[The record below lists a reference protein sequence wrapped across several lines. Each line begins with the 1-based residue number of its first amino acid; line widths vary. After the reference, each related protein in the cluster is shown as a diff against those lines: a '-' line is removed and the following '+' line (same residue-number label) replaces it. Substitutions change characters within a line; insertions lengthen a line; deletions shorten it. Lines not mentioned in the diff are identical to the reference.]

1 VNKEVPT
8 RNSPRPAADGERNAL
23 GGFLPQYLVG
33 AEKVLR
39 ELSAGALD
47 SVVLGDADAGRLDD
61 FQLVSERDD
70 GLWLH
75 AYQVKWSA
83 NREVIGNAEF
93 RGLIADAVEG
103 LGKIRK
109 AREGKRSEV
118 AAPITAYRAH
128 IYSNRPPSEA
138 GLRGK
143 FAGCG
148 LSVARFLVE
157 VWNPAGRGDLSTI
170 DEVPKRWQGYL
181 NDLAEQCGLE
191 TIALLKAA
199 DEIVVELGQALPED
213 KALQDREG
221 ARFLRDVKEIAAG
234 MKRLVIDPDRP
245 SALPVLAFLQALGPE
260 WAGRGRRRSEH
271 EFPLPRG
278 LKPIEGAIERLREAI
293 DSNGGGYVFLFGS
306 PGSGKST
313 LLTHVLRLD
322 ARLAARYYAF
332 VPGKDTRTRGEAS
345 AFLHD
350 LLFALSGGR
359 ALLPPESDG
368 ALMRER
374 LRDALRKLGEQ
385 ARTHDT
391 VSIVLIDGLD
401 HVLRDPEPRDPFLA
415 ELPAPDEIPEGVL
428 IVLGTRG
435 RADLPTHVVSA
446 ATAERV
452 VETEPLSRPAVLE
465 LAGDAGV
472 AEQGQRIFE
481 LSEGHPLLTQT
492 YVSLIRELPAADR
505 SAALSA
511 LQPLQG
517 EVMTYYEK
525 VWGDVKQDDDLID
538 ALAVACRLRTAID
551 LNWLEWTGTPRAAIR
566 SLERLRYL
574 FRVLSGGRWTF
585 FHDSFREFL
594 RRRTAERDG
603 AVDQQ
608 RERTI
613 QRELANRCEKTDPD
627 RPESWESVHHLIAAG
642 LCEEALALATPERFR
657 RQYEAL
663 RPVGEVRASIQ
674 EAAGALGDHHD
685 ALALLRLALSAAEA
699 EAREYAYPEG
709 GKLGEALVELGNPEL
724 AMAHVGR
731 IDDVVMDNDR
741 TRSAMEL
748 VVSLADAGYHADA
761 ERFFE
766 FHEPLRWLGG
776 GGEVRPSAGGPWQA
790 LYAWADAALEVRGVD
805 HVLAGIERLDLG
817 EEDRPWRGREN
828 RDEQMRSFKM
838 ELLGNTATTALLRGR
853 RADYDRLFGSID
865 SNEPGGA
872 NQIAECLFAEL
883 ANLDKESDERL
894 DLFSQLEGIA
904 DRLSAGRRLR
914 LASFLSG
921 YDGGEEALRVL
932 ATLPAPSVP
941 DPESL
946 DRNGSG
952 WGYLYR
958 YYRLRAMVGYHDD
971 PVAAMPMRKG
981 REHEVFVA
989 RHAIHQAQL
998 DGRVAA
1004 GEKISATEL
1013 LRVVRG
1019 FHNYLT
1025 GVARSDSFRGYG
1037 VGGVRRRLAHTAI
1050 GIAERLGAPAIRELW
1065 GYWQERW
1072 RADESEFLR
1081 DGIDLLDV
1089 FARAGVGEV
1098 TIRAELRALEGAM
1111 AGPSDLEAG
1120 EWVLLG
1126 RAWQQA
1132 GESGHARECLGHA
1145 VAMSNGVGFRKDHQ
1159 LTEWLRLLR
1168 PLLTGPDAEPAG
1180 HWLSTAIIALHDR
1193 IEASAPWEAAR
1204 LLVKTLA
1211 EANPVLAL
1219 ACARPLLD
1227 AKVLDL
1233 DEVLDEVLEGTA
1245 SQATQLWWAL
1255 LSETLVGV
1263 GAGPPH
1269 DSIGVAASIAEDHA
1283 AGLARLREV
1292 AERVSVEGRPSE
1304 RIGWREE
1311 LRKAAEQLGVGAAEL
1326 GLGTGDFEPGNETPP
1341 ADGSYSSS
1349 TEDEDEKQAA
1359 AASPTDLLD
1368 ALERSPGDYS
1378 TASAVI
1384 ARMDELDSKQ
1394 LLRVE
1399 AILRGGEREARFA
1412 AALAERAKRDGDV
1425 DEAWARAEHCLAVAD
1440 GRDWQRQWAGGP
1452 VLDALRILASIDMER
1467 ARVLAFKR
1475 FSAVASTDRFLL
1487 NEVARSFETYDEAF
1501 GPLDEGLA
1509 AECAWGYVASL
1520 LSRDATEPPPELE
1533 RPFSGS
1539 AQTVEGAVDE
1549 ALGAIVLELFRSPYS
1564 LARDCGQRT
1573 LMAIAD
1579 DRRAFKE
1586 LSLSALSEDSID
1598 PALVLAVIASLV
1610 PDALDPDAEI
1620 RARLRE
1626 LALDRRLDLR
1636 LPAREILEGV
1646 WEEPPSS
1653 GFKPLPPAYELAL
1666 QTPVDRTPEEEL
1678 GIGEGDLEEMIRL
1691 FRHELGR
1698 LAELVGLDIKILH
1711 ERVAM
1716 LAMRDDLGQG
1726 DDHLHG
1732 RGPFGWG
1739 FIRPSVWRVRRALA
1753 EICTELFEARRV
1765 DPLSALYSTRL
1776 APVYD
1781 IGLLRSRPQRRPSAV
1796 GPMLNFEERESYY
1809 SDWFLKED
1817 PGVERIAEG
1826 WNGWRVVGESTELT
1840 LIGRQYPE
1848 EHRQAG
1854 LFVGELDGEEVFRKI
1869 LRYTSEE
1876 FADGSPKVE
1885 NSLIVERRMP
1895 SNTSPDWWLGLHSEA
1910 AKEIGLAPD
1919 PESPLSWKLDGE
1931 VVARSL
1937 WWRSGY
1943 LRWSAR
1949 SPKDEVGEGWLVLA
1963 RPKVLEMLESTFGTA
1978 QRAWRITTSMRDE
1991 SSGEKSER
1999 VISGVIR

>member
-8 RNSPRPAADGERNAL
+8 ANSPRPAADGERNAL

-33 AEKVLR
+33 AEKVLY

-47 SVVLGDADAGRLDD
+47 SVVLGDAEAGRLDD
-61 FQLVSERDD
+61 FQLISERDD
-70 GLWLH
+70 GRWLH

-83 NREVIGNAEF
+83 SGEVISDAEL

-109 AREGKRSEV
+109 ARETKRPEIE
-118 AAPITAYRAH
+118 APITAYRAH

-143 FAGCG
+143 FAGRG

-157 VWNPAGRGDLSTI
+157 VWDPAGRGDLSTL
-170 DEVPKRWQGYL
+170 DEVPEHWRGYL
-181 NDLAEQCGLE
+181 DDLAEQCGLE
-191 TIALLKAA
+191 ATALLKVA
-199 DEIVVELGQALPED
+199 DEIVVELRQALPED
-213 KALQDREG
+213 KTPQDREG

-245 SALPVLAFLQALGPE
+245 SALPVFDFLQALGPE

-293 DSNGGGYVFLFGS
+293 NSNGGGYVFLLGS

-359 ALLPPESDG
+359 ALLPPESDV

-385 ARTHDT
+385 ARAHDT
-391 VSIVLIDGLD
+391 ISIVLIDGLD
-401 HVLRDPEPRDPFLA
+401 HVLRDPEPQDPFLA

-428 IVLGTRG
+428 IVVGTRG
-435 RADLPTHVVSA
+435 RADLPTHVSPA

-465 LAGDAGV
+465 LARDAGV
-472 AEQGQRIFE
+472 PEPGQRIFE

-492 YVSLIRELPAADR
+492 YLSLIREIPAADR

-517 EVMTYYEK
+517 EVMSYYEK
-525 VWGDVKQDDDLID
+525 VWADVEQDDDLID

-551 LNWLEWTGTPRAAIR
+551 LNWLEQTGTPRAAIR
-566 SLERLRYL
+566 RLERLRYL
-574 FRVLSGGRWTF
+574 FRVLSSGRWTF

-603 AVDQQ
+603 TVDHQ

-613 QRELANRCEKTDPD
+613 QQELADRCEKTDPD

-685 ALALLRLALSAAEA
+685 ALAVLGLALSAAEA

-709 GKLGEALVELGNPEL
+709 GGLGEALVALGNPEL

-731 IDDVVMDNDR
+731 IDDMVMDNDR

-748 VVSLADAGYHADA
+748 VVSLADADYHADA

-776 GGEVRPSAGGPWQA
+776 GGEARPSAGGPWQA

-805 HVLAGIERLDLG
+805 HVLVGIERLELG
-817 EEDRPWRGREN
+817 EEDRPWREREN

-838 ELLGNTATTALLRGR
+838 ALLGNTATTALQRGR
-853 RADYDRLFGSID
+853 RADYDRLFNSID
-865 SNEPGGA
+865 STEPGGA
-872 NQIAECLFAEL
+872 NQIAECLLAEL
-883 ANLDKESDERL
+883 AISDKESIERL
-894 DLFSQLEGIA
+894 DLLSRLGGIA

-914 LASFLSG
+914 LAGFLSR
-921 YDGGEEALRVL
+921 YDGGDEARRVL
-932 ATLPAPSVP
+932 VSLPPPSVP
-941 DPESL
+941 ESEPM

-958 YYRLRAMVGYHDD
+958 YYRLRAMVGYRDD
-971 PVAAMPMRKG
+971 PVAAIPLQGG
-981 REHEVFVA
+981 REDEAFIA
-989 RHAIHQAQL
+989 RHAIRQAQL

-1004 GEKISATEL
+1004 GDEISVAEL
-1013 LRVVRG
+1013 LRVVKG
-1019 FHNYLT
+1019 LHNYLA
-1025 GVARSDSFRGYG
+1025 GLARNDNFRGYG
-1037 VGGVRRRLAHTAI
+1037 ARGVRRRLAHTAI
-1050 GIAERLGAPAIRELW
+1050 GIAKRLEMSAVRELW
-1065 GYWQERW
+1065 GYWQGRW

-1081 DGIDLLDV
+1081 DGIDLLDA
-1089 FARAGVGEV
+1089 FARAGLGEV
-1098 TIRAELRALEGAM
+1098 TIRAELRTLEEAM
-1111 AGPSDLEAG
+1111 AAHGDLEAG
-1120 EWVLLG
+1120 EWVSLG

-1132 GESGHARECLGHA
+1132 GEPGRARDCLRCA
-1145 VAMSNGVGFRKDHQ
+1145 VAKSNGVGFRKDHQ

-1168 PLLTGPDAEPAG
+1168 PLLTGPKAEPAG
-1180 HWLSTAIIALHDR
+1180 HWLSTAIVALHDR
-1193 IEASAPWEAAR
+1193 VEATAPWEAAR

-1211 EANPVLAL
+1211 EADPILAL
-1219 ACARPLLD
+1219 ACAQPLLD

-1233 DEVLDEVLEGTA
+1233 DEVLDELLEGTA
-1245 SQATQLWWAL
+1245 SRATELWWAL
-1255 LSETLVGV
+1255 LSEALVGI
-1263 GAGPPH
+1263 GSESPH
-1269 DSIGVAASIAEDHA
+1269 DSIEVAAATTEDHA
-1283 AGLARLREV
+1283 QGLARLREV

-1304 RIGWREE
+1304 RIRWREE
-1311 LRKAAEQLGVGAAEL
+1311 LRKAAEQLGFEAAEL
-1326 GLGTGDFEPGNETPP
+1326 GLAKEDFEPGDETPP
-1341 ADGSYSSS
+1341 ADRSYPSS

-1359 AASPTDLLD
+1359 AATPTELLD

-1378 TASAVI
+1378 TANAVI
-1384 ARMDELDSKQ
+1384 ARMDELDSEQ
-1394 LLRVE
+1394 LQRVE
-1399 AILRGGEREARFA
+1399 AILRGGEREARFNT
-1412 AALAERAKRDGDV
+1412 ALAERAHRDGDV
-1425 DEAWARAEHCLAVAD
+1425 DEAWARAEHCLVVAD

-1452 VLDALRILASIDMER
+1452 VLDALRILASIDAER
-1467 ARVLAFKR
+1467 ARVLAFER
-1475 FSAVASTDRFLL
+1475 FGAVASTDRFLL
-1487 NEVARSFETYDEAF
+1487 NEVARSFKSYDEVF
-1501 GPLDEGLA
+1501 GPLDERLA
-1509 AECAWGYVASL
+1509 AECVWEYIASL
-1520 LSRDATEPPPELE
+1520 LGRDATEPPPELE
-1533 RPFSGS
+1533 RPFPGPLEAAES
-1539 AQTVEGAVDE
+1539 AVDE
-1549 ALGAIVLELFRSPYS
+1549 ALEAIVLELLGSPYS
-1564 LARDCGQRT
+1564 LARDRGQRT
-1573 LMAIAD
+1573 LMAMAV
-1579 DRRAFKE
+1579 DRRQFKE
-1586 LSLSALSEDSID
+1586 LSLLALRRDSID

-1610 PDALDPDAEI
+1610 PEALNPDEEM

-1636 LPAREILEGV
+1636 LVAREILEAVG
-1646 WEEPPSS
+1646 EGPPSGGS
-1653 GFKPLPPAYELAL
+1653 IPLPPAYELTL
-1666 QTPVDRTPEEEL
+1666 QTPVDRTPGEEL

-1691 FRHELGR
+1691 FRQELER
-1698 LAELVGLDIKILH
+1698 LADLAEIDVKILH
-1711 ERVAM
+1711 ERVAV

-1726 DDHLHG
+1726 DDQLGG

-1753 EICTELFEARRV
+1753 EICTELFEAGRV
-1765 DPLSALYSTRL
+1765 DPAHVLYATRL

-1781 IGLLRSRPQRRPSAV
+1781 IGLLRSRPQRRPSSIA
-1796 GPMLNFEERESYY
+1796 PMLSFGERESHY
-1809 SDWFLKED
+1809 SDWFLRD
-1817 PGVERIAEG
+1817 APGVERLAKG
-1826 WNGWRVVGESTELT
+1826 WDGWQVMGESTELA

-1848 EHRQAG
+1848 ERRQAG
-1854 LFVGELDGEEVFRKI
+1854 FFVGELDNGEVFKEI
-1869 LRYTSEE
+1869 GAYTSEE
-1876 FADGSPKVE
+1876 FADGFPAFE

-1895 SNTSPDWWLGLHSEA
+1895 SITSPDWWLGLHSQA

-1919 PESPLSWKLDGE
+1919 PERPLIWRWDGE
-1931 VVARSL
+1931 VAVRSF

-1943 LRWSAR
+1943 LRWPSR
-1949 SPKDEVGEGWLVLA
+1949 SPEDEVGEGWLVLA
-1963 RPKVLEMLESTFGTA
+1963 RPVILEMLASTFGA
-1978 QRAWRITTSMRDE
+1978 VRRAWRITTSMRDE

-1999 VISGVIR
+1999 VNSGVN

>member
-1 VNKEVPT
+1 
-8 RNSPRPAADGERNAL
+8 L

-33 AEKVLR
+33 AEKVLY

-47 SVVLGDADAGRLDD
+47 SVVLGDAEAGRLDD
-61 FQLVSERDD
+61 FQLISERDD

-83 NREVIGNAEF
+83 NGEVIGDAEL

-103 LGKIRK
+103 LGKIRE
-109 AREGKRSEV
+109 AREGKRLEM

-138 GLRGK
+138 GLRGE
-143 FAGCG
+143 FAGRG
-148 LSVARFLVE
+148 LSVASFLVE
-157 VWNPAGRGDLSTI
+157 VWSPAGRGDLSTL
-170 DEVPKRWQGYL
+170 DEVPERWRGYL
-181 NDLAEQCGLE
+181 GDLAEQCGLE
-191 TIALLKAA
+191 ATSLLKAA
-199 DEIVVELGQALPED
+199 TEIAVELRQALPED
-213 KALQDREG
+213 KAPQDREG

-245 SALPVLAFLQALGPE
+245 SALPVLDFLQALGPE

-278 LKPIEGAIERLREAI
+278 LKPIKGAIERLREAI
-293 DSNGGGYVFLFGS
+293 DSNGSGYVFLLGS

-322 ARLAARYYAF
+322 DRLAARYYAF
-332 VPGKDTRTRGEAS
+332 VPGKDTRTRGEAA

-359 ALLPPESDG
+359 ALLPPESDV

-391 VSIVLIDGLD
+391 ISIVLIDGLD

-435 RADLPTHVVSA
+435 RADLPNHVSPA

-465 LAGDAGV
+465 LARDAGV
-472 AEQGQRIFE
+472 AEQGQRVFE

-492 YVSLIRELPAADR
+492 YVSLVRELPAADR

-517 EVMTYYEK
+517 EVMNYYEK
-525 VWGDVKQDDDLID
+525 VWADVEQDDDLID

-551 LNWLEWTGTPRAAIR
+551 LHWLEQTGTPRAAIR

-574 FRVLSGGRWTF
+574 FRVLSSGRWTF

-594 RRRTAERDG
+594 RRRTSERDG
-603 AVDQQ
+603 IADQE

-613 QRELANRCEKTDPD
+613 QRELADRCERTDPD

-642 LCEEALALATPERFR
+642 LCKEALALATPERFR

-685 ALALLRLALSAAEA
+685 ALGVLRLALSAAEA

-709 GKLGEALVELGNPEL
+709 GELGEALVELGMPEL

-748 VVSLADAGYHADA
+748 VVSLADADYDADA

-790 LYAWADAALEVRGVD
+790 LYAWADAALEVRGVE

-817 EEDRPWRGREN
+817 EEDRPWREREN
-828 RDEQMRSFKM
+828 RDEQLRSFKM
-838 ELLGNTATTALLRGR
+838 ALLGNTATTALQRGR
-853 RADYDRLFGSID
+853 RADYELLFDAID
-865 SNEPGGA
+865 PNEPGGP

-883 ANLDKESDERL
+883 AISDKESIERL
-894 DLFSQLEGIA
+894 DLLGRLGGIA

-914 LASFLSG
+914 LAGFLSR
-921 YDGGEEALRVL
+921 YDGGDEARRVL
-932 ATLPAPSVP
+932 VSLPAPSA
-941 DPESL
+941 PESEPM

-958 YYRLRAMVGYHDD
+958 YYRLRAMVGYRDD
-971 PVAAMPMRKG
+971 PVAAIPLREG
-981 REHEVFVA
+981 REDEVFIA
-989 RHAIHQAQL
+989 RHAIRRAQL

-1004 GEKISATEL
+1004 GEEISVAEL
-1013 LRVVRG
+1013 LRAVKG
-1019 FHNYLT
+1019 LHNYLA
-1025 GVARSDSFRGYG
+1025 GLARTNNFRGYS
-1037 VGGVRRRLAHTAI
+1037 VRGVRRRLAHTAI
-1050 GIAERLGAPAIRELW
+1050 GIAQRLGMPAVRELW
-1065 GYWQERW
+1065 GYWQGRW

-1081 DGIDLLDV
+1081 DGIDLLDA
-1089 FARAGVGEV
+1089 FSRAGLGEV
-1098 TIRAELRALEGAM
+1098 TIRAELRTLEEAM
-1111 AGPSDLEAG
+1111 AGHGDLEAG
-1120 EWVLLG
+1120 EWVSLG

-1132 GESGHARECLGHA
+1132 GESGRARDCLRRA

-1159 LTEWLRLLR
+1159 LSEWLRLLR
-1168 PLLTGPDAEPAG
+1168 PLLTGPMAEPVG
-1180 HWLSTAIIALHDR
+1180 HWLSTAIAALQDR
-1193 IEASAPWEAAR
+1193 VEATAPWEAAR
-1204 LLVKTLA
+1204 LLTKTLA
-1211 EANPVLAL
+1211 EADPVLAF
-1219 ACARPLLD
+1219 ACAQPLLE

-1233 DEVLDEVLEGTA
+1233 DEVLDKLLEGTA
-1245 SQATQLWWAL
+1245 SRATELWWAL
-1255 LSETLVGV
+1255 LSEALVGI
-1263 GAGPPH
+1263 GSEAPH
-1269 DSIGVAASIAEDHA
+1269 DSIRAAAATVEDRA
-1283 AGLARLREV
+1283 KRLAKLRGV

-1311 LRKAAEQLGVGAAEL
+1311 LRKAAEQLGFEASEL
-1326 GLGTGDFEPGNETPP
+1326 GLAKGDFEPGDETPP
-1341 ADGSYSSS
+1341 ADRSYPSS

-1359 AASPTDLLD
+1359 AATPTELLD

-1378 TASAVI
+1378 TTNAVI
-1384 ARMDELDSKQ
+1384 ARMDEFDSEQ
-1394 LLRVE
+1394 LRRVE
-1399 AILRGGEREARFA
+1399 AILRGGDREARFDT
-1412 AALAERAKRDGDV
+1412 ALAERAQRDGDV
-1425 DEAWARAEHCLAVAD
+1425 DEAWARAEHCLVVAD

-1452 VLDALRILASIDMER
+1452 VLDALRILASIDAER
-1467 ARVLAFKR
+1467 ARVLAFER
-1475 FSAVASTDRFLL
+1475 FGAVASTDRFLL
-1487 NEVARSFETYDEAF
+1487 NEVARSFKSYDEVF
-1501 GPLDEGLA
+1501 GPLDERLA
-1509 AECAWGYVASL
+1509 AEWVWGYVASL

-1533 RPFSGS
+1533 RPFPEP
-1539 AQTVEGAVDE
+1539 AQAANGAVDE
-1549 ALGAIVLELFRSPYS
+1549 ALEAIVTELLGSPYS
-1564 LARDCGQRT
+1564 LARDCGQRA
-1573 LMAIAD
+1573 LMAMAVD
-1579 DRRAFKE
+1579 WPAFKK
-1586 LSLSALSEDSID
+1586 LSLSALKGDSID
-1598 PALVLAVIASLV
+1598 PALVLAVIASVV
-1610 PDALDPDAEI
+1610 PMTFDPDAEM
-1620 RARLRE
+1620 RARLCE
-1626 LALDRRLDLR
+1626 LAVHRRLDLR
-1636 LPAREILEGV
+1636 LAAREILEQVG
-1646 WEEPPSS
+1646 EKPPSS
-1653 GFKPLPPAYELAL
+1653 VPKPLPPAYELAL
-1666 QTPVDRTPEEEL
+1666 RTPVDRTPEEEL

-1691 FRHELGR
+1691 FRQELER
-1698 LAELVGLDIKILH
+1698 LADLAEIDVKILH
-1711 ERVAM
+1711 ERVAV

-1726 DDHLHG
+1726 DDQLGG

-1765 DPLSALYSTRL
+1765 DPASALYATRL

-1781 IGLLRSRPQRRPSAV
+1781 IGLLRGRPQQRPSAV
-1796 GPMLNFEERESYY
+1796 GPMLSFEERESYY

-1817 PGVERIAEG
+1817 PGAERLAAG
-1826 WNGWRVVGESTELT
+1826 WEGWRVLGESTELA
-1840 LIGRQYPE
+1840 LIGGQYPE
-1848 EHRQAG
+1848 ERRQAG
-1854 LFVGELDGEEVFRKI
+1854 LFVGERDDEKVFRDI
-1869 LRYTSEE
+1869 GLYTSEE
-1876 FADGSPKVE
+1876 FAHGSPNIE
-1885 NSLIVERRMP
+1885 SSLIVERRMP
-1895 SNTSPDWWLGLHSEA
+1895 SHTSPDWWVGLHSQA

-1919 PESPLSWKLDGE
+1919 PECPLSWRLDDE
-1931 VVARSL
+1931 VVVRSL

-1943 LRWSAR
+1943 LRWPAR
-1949 SPKDEVGEGWLVLA
+1949 SPRDETGEGWLVLA
-1963 RPKVLEMLESTFGTA
+1963 RPAVLEMLESAFGVVR
-1978 QRAWRITTSMRDE
+1978 RAWRITTSMRHE

-1999 VISGVIR
+1999 VDSGVI